1 MKLLSIII
9 IILLASNLQGQT
21 RDPKEKNIKI
31 KELDQLRVKEKEDDQ
46 SEENFFNSFV
56 PTGTFAEFVT
66 SGTAGSNDP
75 FTIVIPRVEVLG
87 SKFLS
92 QTWKNRATL
101 ITSSG
106 KKITL
111 TNVNYELEKG
121 AFALQN
127 ESSIFIID
135 GNKYDNIVFNGKT
148 FKYLLNPVKGGKE
161 YFEVIA
167 NNDEISIL
175 KQYSLSVREQ
185 DGNAP
190 GYGLDKSKKY
200 IKKHQYFV
208 KQGDDFSKIKLK
220 KSSIIALFP
229 NKEAKLTAFAKN
241 NKLSFKKESDIRQ
254 IISSN

>member
-1 MKLLSIII
+1 MKLFTILFTL
-9 IILLASNLQGQT
+9 LLAINMQGQAT
-21 RDPKEKNIKI
+21 SQKEN
-31 KELDQLRVKEKEDDQ
+31 KETTDADKLRLEEKEDDQ

-56 PTGTFAEFVT
+56 PTGTFSEFVT
-66 SGTAGSNDP
+66 SGSPGSNDP
-75 FTIVIPRVEVLG
+75 FTIVLPRVEVTG
-87 SKFLS
+87 SKFLTS
-92 QTWKNRATL
+92 TWKNRATL

-127 ESSIFIID
+127 ESSVFIID

-148 FKYLLNPVKGGKE
+148 FQYLLNPVKGGKE

-167 NNDEISIL
+167 DNNDLTLL
-175 KQYSLSVREQ
+175 KQYSLAIREQ

-190 GYGLDKSKKY
+190 GYGQGKSKNY
-200 IKKHQYFV
+200 IKKHQYYM

-220 KSSIIALFP
+220 KSSIVALFP
-229 NKEAKLTAFAKN
+229 GQEARLTAFAKS
-241 NKLSFKKESDIRQ
+241 NKLSFKKEDDLKEIL
-254 IISSN
+254 NFK